1 LFSDKTF
8 CFSIRNHLISDG
20 GYEGDMIFPA
30 GFDPKQA
37 KDDRALAIAG
47 PHAFLTIF
55 PESDVSRYF
64 RVKKK
69 QIDRSL
75 I

>member
-47 PHAFLTIF
+47 PHAWPDNVIPYDLSGIGC
-55 PESDVSRYF
+55 
-64 RVKKK
+64 K
-69 QIDRSL
+69 SL
-75 I
+75 FSS